1 MRHHCNKRQSA
12 NKERQDMKKLFTLLA
27 LLTLLAGGAL
37 SSAQDMV
44 DYPSDLSE
52 CEFDLTGETINIY
65 HFGDLS
71 GPYAFITQ
79 PIVSAISDAVDYWN
93 SHGGVCGAEL
103 AQVYEDTGGNLE
115 ATQSAYDRF
124 TSEYGDDLDI
134 LLLYSSSDGELL
146 REQLAEDEILSVI
159 SAGSIESLYGEDGQT
174 PGWLFASNPLY
185 INQFGFF
192 CQFVA
197 DSPDIFP
204 DPVIGFVTWPNAFG
218 LAGTEPASAEY
229 CAGLGVEVLPDP
241 QLFLP
246 TDTDILTQVQNA
258 IDEGANILY
267 TNSLASGPALLA
279 GTLADLG
286 MEDDIKLA
294 GVNWVM
300 DTSVGLLGQ
309 RVLKSNGL
317 PAVDGMYGSMPFL
330 WWTEVQNPAIQFVTQ
345 QFTANQRGPAEQNIA
360 YLLSWGSVDIII
372 ETIIRA
378 VNTVGSLADM
388 TGADAK
394 AIVESMDY
402 AVLGGLIQHHFAEGM
417 RDATHN
423 RIAVMKF
430 ANATLTGPAT
440 GPEDAMLIPDGAG
453 GHLFVPLVL
462 PLTDFM
468 PVPQLRG

>member
-1 MRHHCNKRQSA
+1 
-12 NKERQDMKKLFTLLA
+12 MKKLFTWLA
-27 LLTLLAGGAL
+27 LLTLVAGGAL
-37 SSAQDMV
+37 SAAQDMV
-44 DYPSDLSE
+44 AYPSDMTE
-52 CEFDLTGETINIY
+52 CQVDLTGETISIY

-71 GPYAFITQ
+71 GAYAFITQ
-79 PIVSAISDAVDYWN
+79 PIVSAITDAVSYWN
-93 SHGGVCGAEL
+93 SLGGVCGAEL

-124 TSEYGDDLDI
+124 TSEYGDDLDL
-134 LLLYSSSDGELL
+134 LLLYSSNDGELL
-146 REQLAEDEILSVI
+146 REQLAEDEIVSVI

-197 DSPDIFP
+197 ASPEIFP
-204 DPVIGFVTWPNAFG
+204 DPVIGFVTWPGAFG

-229 CAGLGVEVLPDP
+229 CAELGVEVLPDA
-241 QLFLP
+241 QIFLP
-246 TDTDILTQVQNA
+246 TDSDILTQVQNA

-279 GTLADLG
+279 GTLVDLG

-317 PAVDGMYGSMPFL
+317 PAVDGMFGSMPFL
-330 WWTEVQNPAIQFVTQ
+330 WWTEAQHPAIQFVTQ
-345 QFTANQRGPAEQNIA
+345 QFTANQRTPAEQNIA
-360 YLLSWGSVDIII
+360 YLLSWGSVDAII
-372 ETIIRA
+372 ETIIRT
-378 VNTVGSLADM
+378 VNTVGSLDAM
-388 TGADAK
+388 AGADVK
-394 AIVESMDY
+394 AVIEAMDY
-402 AVLGGLIQHHFAEGM
+402 AVLGGLMQQRFADGL
-417 RDATHN
+417 RDATHS
-423 RIAVMKF
+423 RMAVMKF

-440 GPEDAMLIPDGAG
+440 GPEDALQMSDGAG
-453 GHLFVPLVL
+453 GQLYVPLVV

>member
-1 MRHHCNKRQSA
+1 
-12 NKERQDMKKLFTLLA
+12 MKKLFTLLA
-27 LLTLLAGGAL
+27 LLTLVAGGAL

-44 DYPSDLSE
+44 EYPSDMTE
-52 CEFDLTGETINIY
+52 CQVDLTGETISIY

-71 GPYAFITQ
+71 GAYAFITQ
-79 PIVSAISDAVDYWN
+79 PIVSAVTDAVSYWN

-146 REQLAEDEILSVI
+146 REQLAEDEIVSVI

-197 DSPDIFP
+197 ASPEIFP
-204 DPVIGFVTWPNAFG
+204 DPVIGFVTWPGAFG

-241 QLFLP
+241 QIFLP
-246 TDTDILTQVQNA
+246 TDSDILTQVQNA

-279 GTLADLG
+279 GTLVDLG

-309 RVLKSNGL
+309 RVLKPNGL
-317 PAVDGMYGSMPFL
+317 PSVDGMFGSMPFL
-330 WWTEVQNPAIQFVTQ
+330 WWTEAQHPAIQFVTQ
-345 QFTANQRGPAEQNIA
+345 QFTANQRTPAEQNIA
-360 YLLSWGSVDIII
+360 YLLSWGSVDAII

-378 VNTVGSLADM
+378 VNTVGSLDAM
-388 TGADAK
+388 TGADIK
-394 AIVESMDY
+394 AVTEAMDY
-402 AVLGGLIQHHFAEGM
+402 AVLGGLMQQSFADGL
-417 RDATHN
+417 RDATHS
-423 RIAVMKF
+423 RMAVMKF

-440 GPEDAMLIPDGAG
+440 GPEDALLMSDGAG
-453 GHLFVPLVL
+453 GQLYVPLVL